1 MLDRREPFVEGV
13 PVAAIVRSRFPLLFA
28 SVAAVVIAIGF
39 ARTFYLRFLFD
50 LPPMTLLVHLH
61 GAIFTAWFVLVI
73 AQVRFVAK
81 HRVDLHRVLGV
92 VGIALAVLVIA
103 STLAT
108 LFASTT
114 VDRVR
119 PDGLS
124 PAQATISGFTSTLLF
139 SVLFALGIAY
149 RRRPSVHRRFMLLSL
164 VPILTPGMNRLL
176 TLVGLDDVRP
186 ILTPLIAATFVVWCL
201 IHDWRKYR
209 VVHPVYAVGG
219 LLVVLSWPAKTLAG
233 RSEWYQPIANWAAEV
248 GASMN

>member
-1 MLDRREPFVEGV
+1 M
-13 PVAAIVRSRFPLLFA
+13 AAIVRSRFPMLFV
-28 SVAAVVIAIGF
+28 SVAAVAIVIGF

-61 GAIFTAWFVLVI
+61 GAIFTAWFALVI
-73 AQVRFVAK
+73 VQVRFVAK
-81 HRVDLHRVLGV
+81 HRVDLHRVLGLA
-92 VGIALAVLVIA
+92 GIALAVLVIA

-114 VDRVR
+114 IERVR
-119 PDGLS
+119 PDGLTS
-124 PAQATISGFTSTLLF
+124 AQATISGFTSTLLF
-139 SVLFALGIAY
+139 SVLLGLGIAY
-149 RRRPSVHRRFMLLSL
+149 RRRPSLHRRFMLLSL

-176 TLVGLDDVRP
+176 TLVGLNDMRP
-186 ILTPLIAATFVVWCL
+186 ILTPLIAAAFVVWCL

>member
-1 MLDRREPFVEGV
+1 M
-13 PVAAIVRSRFPLLFA
+13 AAIVRSRFPLLFV
-28 SVAAVVIAIGF
+28 SVAALAIAIGF

-81 HRVDLHRVLGV
+81 QRVDLHRMLGV
-92 VGIALAVLVIA
+92 AGIFLAALVIA

-114 VDRVR
+114 IPRVR
-119 PDGLS
+119 PDGLT

-139 SVLFALGIAY
+139 SVLLAFGIAY

-164 VPILTPGMNRLL
+164 VPILTPGVNRLL

-186 ILTPLIAATFVVWCL
+186 ILTPAVAAAFVVWCL
-201 IHDWRKYR
+201 MHDWRKHR
-209 VVHPVYAVGG
+209 IVHPVYAVGG
-219 LLVVLSWPAKTLAG
+219 LLVVLSWPAKTIAG